1 VADTRPDDDAAARAG
16 ADTLPAATPHDPAGS
31 IGRYRVLGTIGRG
44 GMGVVLRAHDPQL
57 RREIAIKLVRPR
69 RPDDAIAIEQ
79 QARLL
84 REARAMA
91 ALSHP
96 NVVPVFDVGEHGD
109 GLFIAM
115 QYVAGANMR
124 AWLAAERP
132 SWRRVLGVFRAAG
145 RGLAAAHAAGMVHR
159 DFKPANVL
167 VGDDGRVRVVD
178 FGLARTLEHGDT
190 GELGEQDW
198 SGAHDGLGSVTQAGV
213 LVGTPLYMA
222 PEQFAGAAADARADQ
237 FAFCV
242 SFFEALYGVPPFEGA
257 DLRSQLAAKRA
268 GRVAARAPG
277 DGVPDPVPAALH
289 AAILRG
295 LAADPAARFAAMPEL
310 LRELRRI
317 GEHPALPMQ
326 AHQRSRGT
334 AITRVFV
341 AGALLL
347 AIVASVL
354 ALAMAA
360 P

>member
-1 VADTRPDDDAAARAG
+1 MADTRPEDDAAAGAR
-16 ADTLPAATPHDPAGS
+16 ADTVPAAAMAAGPTA

-57 RREIAIKLVRPR
+57 HREVAIKLVRPR
-69 RPDDAIAIEQ
+69 RPDDPIAREH

-115 QYVAGANMR
+115 QYIAGANMR
-124 AWLAAERP
+124 AWLLKERP
-132 SWRRVLGVFRAAG
+132 GWRRVLGVFRAAG

-178 FGLARTLEHGDT
+178 FGLARSLSEGDT
-190 GELGEQDW
+190 GEHELDELD
-198 SGAHDGLGSVTQAGV
+198 DDVLGSVTQKGV

-222 PEQFAGAAADARADQ
+222 PEQFAGTPADARADQ

-242 SFFEALYGVPPFEGA
+242 SFFEAVYGRPPFEGA
-257 DLRSQLAAKRA
+257 DLRAQLAAKRA
-268 GRVAARAPG
+268 GRIAPPG
-277 DGVPDPVPAALH
+277 AGSAVPASLH
-289 AAILRG
+289 EVILRG
-295 LAADPAARFAAMPEL
+295 LSADPARRFASMPDL

-317 GEHPALPMQ
+317 GEAPEPEQ
-326 AHQRSRGT
+326 EQSRGEVVRRRLVIAAAVA
-334 AITRVFV
+334 AIIV
-341 AGALLL
+341 LLL
-347 AIVASVL
+347 VVATLL
-354 ALAMAA
+354 ADR
-360 P
+360 